1 MTLLDYLASTRP
13 AGITENDFT
22 FLGTDISVRVLA
34 AARDGRYSDREVQRG
49 LAPKC
54 ATLVPPRRRRLAP
67 RRARA
72 RLVTYRRLNL
82 VHPYIG
88 LGQFDVIFCRNVLIY
103 FDDDARRAIC
113 DRLWN
118 LLTPAGL
125 LVLGSVENLYGIS
138 TRFESIHMG
147 ETIVLSQASGPGRG
161 RIGQPPT
168 EVAAPM
174 HVDLPSSWR
183 AVLAEEL
190 TKPYFKELESFVDNE
205 RKNHQVFPPEQDV
218 FNAFKATPF
227 AKVKV
232 LLLGQDPYHDDGQAH
247 GMCFSV
253 RPGVK
258 PPPSLVNMFK
268 DLRND
273 LGCKIP
279 NHGYLEHWAKEGVL
293 LLNAVLTVRAHVANS
308 HKNKGWEKFTDA
320 VIRDLNDRHDPMVFA
335 LWGGYAQ
342 KKEKLIDTKK
352 HRVVKA
358 AHPSPLSA
366 SKFFGSKPFSAIN
379 AALKDLGQ
387 SEIDWQLPDL

>member
-1 MTLLDYLASTRP
+1 
-13 AGITENDFT
+13 
-22 FLGTDISVRVLA
+22 
-34 AARDGRYSDREVQRG
+34 
-49 LAPKC
+49 
-54 ATLVPPRRRRLAP
+54 
-67 RRARA
+67 
-72 RLVTYRRLNL
+72 
-82 VHPYIG
+82 
-88 LGQFDVIFCRNVLIY
+88 
-103 FDDDARRAIC
+103 
-113 DRLWN
+113 
-118 LLTPAGL
+118 
-125 LVLGSVENLYGIS
+125 
-138 TRFESIHMG
+138 
-147 ETIVLSQASGPGRG
+147 
-161 RIGQPPT
+161 
-168 EVAAPM
+168 M
-174 HVDLPSSWR
+174 HVDLPSRWR
-183 AVLAEEL
+183 AVLAEEF

-205 RKNHQVFPPEQDV
+205 RKSHQVFPPEQDV
-218 FNAFKATPF
+218 FNAFKTTPF
-227 AKVKV
+227 DKVKV

-258 PPPSLVNMFK
+258 PPPSLVSMFK
-268 DLRND
+268 ELKND
-273 LGCKIP
+273 LGCQIP
-279 NHGYLEHWAKEGVL
+279 NHGYLEHWAEEGVL

-320 VIRDLNDRHDPMVFA
+320 VIKDLDHRHPPMVFN